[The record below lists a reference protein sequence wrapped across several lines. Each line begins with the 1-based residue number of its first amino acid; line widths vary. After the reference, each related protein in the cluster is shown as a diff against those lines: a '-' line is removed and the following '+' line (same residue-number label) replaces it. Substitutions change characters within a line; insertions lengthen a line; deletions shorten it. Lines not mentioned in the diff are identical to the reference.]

1 VVKVLSKGFITFC
14 KTGIGKKTCVFRTR
28 QNNPIWRVNFPM
40 GKYIFS
46 FFHELIG
53 LSLARHFFGQ
63 LKSPNG
69 KIVTREKKR
78 LKSMG
83 TPDEKRKP
91 TQKNPTSVFQIV
103 IRSGFSS
110 LRVLGF

>member
-28 QNNPIWRVNFPM
+28 QNNPIWRVYFLM
-40 GKYIFS
+40 GKDVFS
-46 FFHELIG
+46 FFRELVG

-63 LKSPNG
+63 LKSPKR
-69 KIVTREKKR
+69 KIETREKNG

-83 TPDEKRKP
+83 PPDEKRKP
-91 TQKNPTSVFQIV
+91 YQKNPTPVFQIV
-103 IRSGFSS
+103 IR
-110 LRVLGF
+110 